1 VPKTLEELRTQTQ
14 YQLAIRSPCLPR
26 PPTQKIVN
34 RLLAETLRKTKS
46 PDQWSFTDYARYRH
60 GLGMWRKLLLL
71 HVLYDQMAKFDRFS
85 AYAGVAAFVTEY
97 MQMDRID
104 ALFPR
109 PHFL

>member
-1 VPKTLEELRTQTQ
+1 
-14 YQLAIRSPCLPR
+14 
-26 PPTQKIVN
+26 
-34 RLLAETLRKTKS
+34 
-46 PDQWSFTDYARYRH
+46 
-60 GLGMWRKLLLL
+60 MWRKLLLL